1 MGRRARGILEYAK
14 TITWYD
20 YLFNEAKK
28 LKELKIINEYQF
40 YKFMYS
46 NSIYSPEAKLFR
58 KYKFGLSTPQKAWK
72 KSTEELIPS
81 AIDILEH
88 PIWNIENLE
97 FNSDKVISEMHNLTL
112 GIREHVIC
120 EGVYTP
126 QPVSYSI
133 LKKISDFHDL
143 DAIYAIYLLYQW
155 GLIINNYQLC
165 NCCAETL
172 EKNLEK
178 FLLNISYLHRS
189 HIFLFDII
197 FNKIKKVNY
206 KDLTIAEVTNI
217 NWRKLRGTDWKS
229 NIRMN
234 SYVSEYKLSKN
245 AVISEKLK
253 KKEIYISYSDSLILR
268 VKIATDPN
276 DLIALNF
283 NDFFPSHIIFS
294 IQKNITENHN

>member
-81 AIDILEH
+81 AIDIIEH

-133 LKKISDFHDL
+133 LKKIASFHDL
-143 DAIYAIYLLYQW
+143 DAMYAIYLLYQW
-155 GLIINNYQLC
+155 GLIINNYELC
-165 NCCAETL
+165 NYCAEAL
-172 EKNLEK
+172 EKNLET

-197 FNKIKKVNY
+197 FDKIRKISY
-206 KDLTIAEVTNI
+206 QGLTKAEVTNI
-217 NWRKLRGTDWKS
+217 NWRLLRAKTWISD
-229 NIRMN
+229 IRMN
-234 SYVSEYKLSKN
+234 SYVSEYNLSKN
-245 AVISEKLK
+245 AVISKKLENR
-253 KKEIYISYSDSLILR
+253 EIYISYSDSLILKA
-268 VKIATDPN
+268 KIATDPN
-276 DLIALNF
+276 DLITLNF
-283 NDFFPSHIIFS
+283 NDLFPSHIIFY
-294 IQKNITENHN
+294 IQKNKTENHN

>member
-81 AIDILEH
+81 AIDIIEH

-133 LKKISDFHDL
+133 LKKIASFHDL
-143 DAIYAIYLLYQW
+143 DAMYAIYLLYQW
-155 GLIINNYQLC
+155 GLIINNYELC
-165 NCCAETL
+165 NYCAEAL
-172 EKNLEK
+172 EKNLEA

-197 FNKIKKVNY
+197 FDKIRKISY
-206 KDLTIAEVTNI
+206 QGLTKAEVTNI
-217 NWRKLRGTDWKS
+217 NWRLLRAKTWISD
-229 NIRMN
+229 IRMN
-234 SYVSEYKLSKN
+234 SYVSEYNLSKN
-245 AVISEKLK
+245 AVISKKLEKR
-253 KKEIYISYSDSLILR
+253 EIYISYSDSLILKA
-268 VKIATDPN
+268 KIATDPN
-276 DLIALNF
+276 DLITLNF
-283 NDFFPSHIIFS
+283 NDLFPSHIIFY
-294 IQKNITENHN
+294 IQKNKTENHN

>member
-81 AIDILEH
+81 AIDIIEH

-133 LKKISDFHDL
+133 LKK
-143 DAIYAIYLLYQW
+143 LLPSMI
-155 GLIINNYQLC
+155 LMLC
-165 NCCAETL
+165 ML
-172 EKNLEK
+172 
-178 FLLNISYLHRS
+178 F
-189 HIFLFDII
+189 IF
-197 FNKIKKVNY
+197 
-206 KDLTIAEVTNI
+206 
-217 NWRKLRGTDWKS
+217 
-229 NIRMN
+229 
-234 SYVSEYKLSKN
+234 
-245 AVISEKLK
+245 
-253 KKEIYISYSDSLILR
+253 YISGD
-268 VKIATDPN
+268 
-276 DLIALNF
+276 
-283 NDFFPSHIIFS
+283 
-294 IQKNITENHN
+294 